1 MQIGSGDRLVVA
13 RSLIPDEKTQGDVT
27 ATFKTRNYPNG
38 SEVSYGPFTMT
49 NPTSV
54 RFQGRE
60 VSMRITGDVATD
72 WRAGTMRLD
81 VVEGSGR

>member
-1 MQIGSGDRLVVA
+1 
-13 RSLIPDEKTQGDVT
+13 
-27 ATFKTRNYPNG
+27 
-38 SEVSYGPFTMT
+38 
-49 NPTSV
+49 
-54 RFQGRE
+54 